1 MLADGDLP
9 TVEEILRAWARDPHN
24 FVEAD
29 HKMTQY
35 VLELEKRAEE
45 TGRGKDADL
54 LRDLR
59 GTWTTLAAELLPKP
73 K

>member
-1 MLADGDLP
+1 
-9 TVEEILRAWARDPHN
+9 
-24 FVEAD
+24 
-29 HKMTQY
+29 MTQY